1 MRLLVLCCLLTVGGV
16 LFTGRES
23 SASGEQI
30 PEVISGAPPNEWVK
44 IHESETGGRSAPV
57 WTWVPDLDRFVL
69 TSGSGGWPLHWD
81 NEEFDLASGKFVNAY
96 PRGAPENYAPAE
108 GPTRVEDMPKQGY
121 SKREFWQDAA
131 GFWRIPWFASY
142 GDSSQAYHQYAYDP
156 EVKRLITYIRN
167 QTFAFNVHARKWS
180 DKHDMD
186 FLSSHGFPRPRRR
199 NLAECHRVAGGPR
212 IPHAPG
218 CP

>member
-1 MRLLVLCCLLTVGGV
+1 M
-16 LFTGRES
+16 
-23 SASGEQI
+23 
-30 PEVISGAPPNEWVK
+30 
-44 IHESETGGRSAPV
+44 
-57 WTWVPDLDRFVL
+57 L

-121 SKREFWQDAA
+121 SKREFWQDAD

-156 EVKRLITYIRN
+156 DSQRLVAYVGN
-167 QTFAFNVHARKWS
+167 QTFAYDVHARKWS
-180 DKHDMD
+180 DTGAAAFSRGSAMHWGSMCYDPVNREL
-186 FLSSHGFPRPRRR
+186 LSIGGSSFERGGTPGSWVFKCSE
-199 NLAECHRVAGGPR
+199 NQWEKLACGSDGLRQLNAAAADAVREAEALTIQGHTGAHCSVTGLAGTLKSKET
-212 IPHAPG
+212 HE
-218 CP
+218 